1 MAHMIQWTSFN
12 QKQREVLAEKVADLG
27 NIAVG
32 SLVFGVSLRSD
43 LFNMISFI
51 IGLIISLTAY
61 WITFRI
67 LR

>member
-1 MAHMIQWTSFN
+1 MIQWTSFN